1 MTTPTQDL
9 SYAERNEYIE
19 ICEMENEDR
28 FKVCQEFD
36 EMIIELQ
43 TGDKTYH
50 GYPIKAELPEK

>member
-1 MTTPTQDL
+1 M
-9 SYAERNEYIE
+9 ERNEYIE

-43 TGDKTYH
+43 TGDRTYH